1 MDPWYYVLHSIEQ
14 GYIYTLVSNVHIY
27 AHDIYICTCTSYI
40 IYMHTYMHIR
50 SQGIQKVKGSWMD
63 CKM

>member
-27 AHDIYICTCTSYI
+27 AHYIYV
-40 IYMHTYMHIR
+40 YMYMHI
-50 SQGIQKVKGSWMD
+50 IYYIYAYIYAH
-63 CKM
+63 